1 MIKRSKSY
9 TALLDKVVN
18 IPVIQITLVV
28 IVFLLVFQ
36 SYLTCFLKALKNIRA
51 FIVLALMFHM
61 FSLSAQTPRKDSG
74 AEGLKIIKPLKI
86 GDTVPDEF
94 WTTALNSMYD
104 RSHRNTIT
112 LNELKNR
119 KLIILD
125 FWATWCGACIG
136 SIQKYIKTD
145 AYTDADIAFL
155 GVTYQDDE
163 EVTKFNGRFKLNF
176 PTIIGDT
183 VLSAYFPY
191 RIIPHVV
198 VIQQGKVLTI
208 AQSEILLPENVQ
220 KLKGGK
226 YEEYLAKS
234 DILDFDKT
242 KVILDQKNSRIKDAI
257 KSRTVIMGP
266 ISGLSAFGSYKKTDS
281 TQRLYLTNHSLL
293 FAMYKLLDV
302 YWHNRI
308 FLKISNE
315 DQFDYFGF
323 EDQQKFPYTVWL
335 TKYGAGLESIA
346 PLNIPKKELKWNA
359 LIALLNTN
367 GYDLAV
373 VEKEVETKLIY
384 PKGNKKLYRPA
395 GNVTI
400 EELLKSLNYQQKDMR
415 RVPIYLSS
423 DLIDKQDRISI
434 DLHKIRDEE
443 YLQDILSKYGLKIKN
458 QRAKQSIIEVTERR
472 SL

>member
-1 MIKRSKSY
+1 M
-9 TALLDKVVN
+9 
-18 IPVIQITLVV
+18 
-28 IVFLLVFQ
+28 
-36 SYLTCFLKALKNIRA
+36 
-51 FIVLALMFHM
+51 
-61 FSLSAQTPRKDSG
+61 
-74 AEGLKIIKPLKI
+74 
-86 GDTVPDEF
+86 
-94 WTTALNSMYD
+94 
-104 RSHRNTIT
+104 
-112 LNELKNR
+112 
-119 KLIILD
+119 
-125 FWATWCGACIG
+125 
-136 SIQKYIKTD
+136 
-145 AYTDADIAFL
+145 L
-155 GVTYQDDE
+155 G
-163 EVTKFNGRFKLNF
+163 
-176 PTIIGDT
+176 
-183 VLSAYFPY
+183 AYFPY
-191 RIIPHVV
+191 RIIPHIV
-198 VIQQGKVLTI
+198 VIQQGKVLII
-208 AQSEILLPENVQ
+208 AHSEILLHENVQ
-220 KLKGGK
+220 KLKAGK

-242 KVILDQKNSRIKDAI
+242 KVIVDQKNSRIKDAI

-367 GYDLAV
+367 GYDLSV
-373 VEKEVETKLIY
+373 VEKEVETKMIY
-384 PKGNKKLYRPA
+384 PKGNKKLHAPA

-434 DLHKIRDEE
+434 DLHRIRDEE
-443 YLQDILSKYGLKIKN
+443 YLQNILSEYGLKIKN

>member
-1 MIKRSKSY
+1 MNIKRKSRINKWLY
-9 TALLDKVVN
+9 IWYKISPYISSFIIWFVTMINPVDAQEVSSVN
-18 IPVIQITLVV
+18 TINNERNISLQIGDSLPESIWKMPLEVI
-28 IVFLLVFQ
+28 
-36 SYLTCFLKALKNIRA
+36 
-51 FIVLALMFHM
+51 HH
-61 FSLSAQTPRKDSG
+61 
-74 AEGLKIIKPLKI
+74 AEGRH
-86 GDTVPDEF
+86 VV
-94 WTTALNSMYD
+94 
-104 RSHRNTIT
+104 T
-112 LNELKNR
+112 LNDYRDNE
-119 KLIILD
+119 LIILD

-136 SIQKYIKTD
+136 SIQKYVKTD
-145 AYTDADIAFL
+145 GYTDADIAFL
-155 GVTYQDDE
+155 GVTYQDKE
-163 EVTKFNGRFKLNF
+163 EVTKFNERFKLNF

-183 VLSAYFPY
+183 VLRAYFPY
-191 RIIPHVV
+191 RIIPHIV
-198 VIQQGKVLTI
+198 VIQKGKVLTI
-208 AQSEILLPENVQ
+208 AHSEILLPENVQ

-234 DILDFDKT
+234 DILNFDKT
-242 KVILDQKNSRIKDAI
+242 KVILDQKSSRIKDAI

-315 DQFDYFGF
+315 DHFDYFGF

-335 TKYGAGLESIA
+335 TKYGVGLESIA

-367 GYDLAV
+367 GYDFAV

-384 PKGNKKLYRPA
+384 PKGNKKLYAPA

-400 EELLKSLNYQQKDMR
+400 EELLKSLNYQQMDMR

-423 DLIDKQDRISI
+423 NLIDKQDRISI
-434 DLHKIRDEE
+434 DLRRIRDDQ
-443 YLQDILSKYGLKIKN
+443 YLQNILSKYGLKIKN
-458 QRAKQSIIEVTERR
+458 QHAKQSIIEVTERR

>member
-1 MIKRSKSY
+1 MNIKRKSRINKRLY
-9 TALLDKVVN
+9 TWYKISPYIISSFIIWFVTMMNPVDSQEVSAVN
-18 IPVIQITLVV
+18 TINNER
-28 IVFLLVFQ
+28 
-36 SYLTCFLKALKNIRA
+36 NI
-51 FIVLALMFHM
+51 
-61 FSLSAQTPRKDSG
+61 SLQ
-74 AEGLKIIKPLKI
+74 I
-86 GDTVPDEF
+86 GDTLPESIWKMPLEIIHHPEGRHVV
-94 WTTALNSMYD
+94 
-104 RSHRNTIT
+104 T
-112 LNELKNR
+112 LNDYRDNE
-119 KLIILD
+119 LIILD

-136 SIQKYIKTD
+136 SIQKYVKTD
-145 AYTDADIAFL
+145 AYADTDIAFL
-155 GVTYQDDE
+155 GVTYQDKE
-163 EVTKFNGRFKLNF
+163 EVTKFNERFTLNF

-208 AQSEILLPENVQ
+208 AHSEILLPENVQ

-226 YEEYLAKS
+226 YDEYLAKS

-257 KSRTVIMGP
+257 KSSTVIMGP

-335 TKYGAGLESIA
+335 TKYGVGLESIA

-384 PKGNKKLYRPA
+384 PKGNKKLYAPA

-423 DLIDKQDRISI
+423 NLIDKQDRISI
-434 DLHKIRDEE
+434 DLRRIRDDQ
-443 YLQDILSKYGLKIKN
+443 YLQNILSKYGLKIKN
-458 QRAKQSIIEVTERR
+458 QHAKQSIIEVTERR